1 MSCGHCKI
9 WQCAIMC
16 SCVRDEQMCTD
27 QHRKHATWH
36 HVGQSEQVAG
46 RTVVAVPTAASVRG
60 LAGCSAAAARASA
73 SRSREVGLLAAAR
86 ARRCC
91 VRRSMGPGC
100 TVGSPRSGGAAW
112 GGSW

>member
-1 MSCGHCKI
+1 M
-9 WQCAIMC
+9 
-16 SCVRDEQMCTD
+16 
-27 QHRKHATWH
+27 
-36 HVGQSEQVAG
+36 GQSRPGAG
-46 RTVVAVPTAASVRG
+46 RTVVAVPNAASVRG

-91 VRRSMGPGC
+91 VRRSMDPGC
-100 TVGSPRSGGAAW
+100 TGVPLEGVSPLSGGAAC